1 MWENHPEQAAL
12 YKQCL
17 KDHAEEFGLQA
28 EDIEA
33 MEHPVLVNMVDVDDA
48 EAIRLGQ
55 YVAQDTES
63 GGVERIKPKNALQR
77 MGAEMRSFANLLLR
91 TSDDEMSFAGLVD
104 YNGANVLKWDE
115 PKRFHYSHTIQECV

>member
-1 MWENHPEQAAL
+1 MNARGEAIQGNNRSDALRIMWENHPEQAAL
-12 YKQCL
+12 YKQYL

-63 GGVERIKPKNALQR
+63 GGVERIKPKTPCSA
-77 MGAEMRSFANLLLR
+77 
-91 TSDDEMSFAGLVD
+91 
-104 YNGANVLKWDE
+104 WE
-115 PKRFHYSHTIQECV
+115 PKCVRLPTCCLGLRMMKCHLPDLWIPWC